1 MVAQPSA
8 EGISIYA
15 LLALSN
21 AVFGA
26 ARDISG
32 RRVPAE
38 VPGLVVAFGATL
50 VVLLGAGIA
59 HLAFEEWTMP
69 TSRHLLLLGAAGLFL
84 LGGHFFLFMAYR
96 IGPASTVA
104 PFFYFFT
111 FWAVISGLVVFGN
124 LPNALALAGIALVVV
139 SGVAVVALDQRQR
152 RAVPVA

>member
-1 MVAQPSA
+1 
-8 EGISIYA
+8 
-15 LLALSN
+15 
-21 AVFGA
+21 
-26 ARDISG
+26 
-32 RRVPAE
+32 
-38 VPGLVVAFGATL
+38 
-50 VVLLGAGIA
+50 
-59 HLAFEEWTMP
+59 MP

-152 RAVPVA
+152 DQPLLLIVSIQAGKSPSDPSSVKRG